1 MIDNSDEVRKAELAY
16 ESALKKVRA
25 APTVAEGAIAAE
37 TKYAEAYQGLVKAGV
52 APQIKTKHRFTGVKH
67 QRRAGN

>member
-37 TKYAEAYQGLVKAGV
+37 TRYAEAYQGLVKAGA
-52 APQIKTKHRFTGVKH
+52 APQLKAKHRFTGVKH
-67 QRRAGN
+67 QRRAGS

>member
-37 TKYAEAYQGLVKAGV
+37 TKYAEAYQV
-52 APQIKTKHRFTGVKH
+52 
-67 QRRAGN
+67 